1 MGGIDNEAL
10 AKTLVS
16 FPRKVNQCM
25 RLMTARYL
33 KDTRIRPHYLVFIS
47 TIGCNDGI
55 SQKELN
61 EHIAY
66 DKSFV
71 STVVRELIE
80 LGFVTNDGSGKTHS
94 LHLTDSGRDVFAMSG
109 MMFAL
114 LDKSLFDALTE
125 EEKEVL
131 SRIMEKIDTRIDEI
145 IAEYSKEDTRPISS
159 VSSKLFINYFE

>member
-16 FPRKVNQCM
+16 FPRKMNQCM

-33 KDTRIRPHYLVFIS
+33 KDTRIRPHYLIFIS

-125 EEKEVL
+125 EEKEAL
-131 SRIMEKIDTRIDEI
+131 NGIMEKIDTRIDEI
-145 IAEYSKEDTRPISS
+145 IAEYSKEYS
-159 VSSKLFINYFE
+159 

>member
-1 MGGIDNEAL
+1 MGDIDNEML

-16 FPRKVNQCM
+16 FPRKMNQCI
-25 RLMTARYL
+25 RLMTAEYL

-61 EHIAY
+61 EHISY

-80 LGFVTNDGSGKTHS
+80 LGFVTNESSGKTHS
-94 LHLTDSGRDVFAMSG
+94 LHLTDSGRDIFAMSG

-114 LDKSLFDALTE
+114 LDKSLFDVLSE
-125 EEKEVL
+125 EEKEAL
-131 SRIMEKIDTRIDEI
+131 SGIMRKMNARIDEI
-145 IAEYSKEDTRPISS
+145 IDTYSKEDS
-159 VSSKLFINYFE
+159 

>member
-1 MGGIDNEAL
+1 MGDIDNEML

-16 FPRKVNQCM
+16 FPRKMNQCIK
-25 RLMTARYL
+25 LMTAEYL

-61 EHIAY
+61 EHISY

-80 LGFVTNDGSGKTHS
+80 LGFVTNESSGKTHS
-94 LHLTDSGRDVFAMSG
+94 LHLTDSGRDIFAMSG

-114 LDKSLFDALTE
+114 LDKSLFDVLSE
-125 EEKEVL
+125 EEKEAL
-131 SRIMEKIDTRIDEI
+131 SSIMRKMNARIDEI
-145 IAEYSKEDTRPISS
+145 IDSYSKEDS
-159 VSSKLFINYFE
+159 